1 MDANTADNPFR
12 LDGLR
17 ALVTCGS
24 RGIGRATAELMLQL
38 GAEVTI
44 VARDAGALEATRA
57 EWRTRGY
64 DAHVIAA
71 DLTDAADRARVVD
84 RIGGNGG
91 TLDVLV
97 NNAGGNIRKRF
108 EAYDETEQ
116 ARLLELNLS
125 ATMSLTRAALPLL
138 RRDGSRATSS
148 VVNIGSVAGLTGVG
162 TCGVYAAAK
171 AGIAHLTR
179 YLAVEWGPLGVRVN
193 CVAPWYIR
201 TPLVEE
207 VLGDPARLERVLG
220 RTPLGRVGE
229 PGEVAAA
236 VAFLASPA
244 ASYVSGA
251 VLPVDGG
258 MLWDQRVM

>member
-1 MDANTADNPFR
+1 MDATPDDLYR
-12 LDGLR
+12 LNGLR
-17 ALVTCGS
+17 ALVTGGS
-24 RGIGRATAELMLQL
+24 RGIGHATAQLLLEL
-38 GAEVTI
+38 GAEVAI
-44 VARDAGALEATRA
+44 VGRDAAALEAARA
-57 EWRTRGY
+57 GWRARG
-64 DAHVIAA
+64 APVHTIAA
-71 DLTDAADRARVVD
+71 DVTDADDRARIVD
-84 RIGGNGG
+84 EVRARWD

-97 NNAGGNIRKRF
+97 NNAGGNVRKRF
-108 EAYDETEQ
+108 DAYDDAEQ

-138 RRDGSRATSS
+138 RRDGGAHTSA
-148 VVNIGSVAGLTGVG
+148 VVNVASVAGMTAVG
-162 TCGVYAAAK
+162 SGGVYAAAK

-201 TPLVEE
+201 TPLVRE
-207 VLGDPARLERVLG
+207 VLADPARLERVLG

-229 PGEVAAA
+229 PREVAGAI
-236 VAFLASPA
+236 AFLASPA

-258 MLWDQRVM
+258 MLADQRVM